1 MGKVIRLSE
10 NDLSRLVRK
19 IINEAVVAE
28 SFDDVVNYL
37 GIKPNEKGNI
47 SFNYNPQTG
56 LYLTNTK
63 NNRNCTVNITP
74 PTTQPTQPVR

>member
-10 NDLSRLVRK
+10 DDLSRLVRK
-19 IINEAVVAE
+19 IISEAVIAE

-37 GIKPNEKGNI
+37 GITPNEKGNI

-63 NNRNCTVNITP
+63 NNRNCILKITP
-74 PTTQPTQPVR
+74 PKTQPTQPVR